1 MPNLGYDIFIN
12 TIAGCLGGIVAFLLS
27 WLAGFLWAR
36 SERGKLQRFFKVSA
50 EQRLVVYLSS
60 IQISLLERE
69 DQYGK
74 KHRASCTTGPDGQRR
89 TYTGKTVVFG
99 ELEMASIFRDIF
111 SSPFPYV
118 GERPSFLRKILMA
131 DMVVQ
136 IEPSPGKYDEIDQSA
151 SIITLG
157 SPGYNKV
164 SEFVEQKLSSEARF
178 IEENSAIKI
187 GNAQPEDR
195 LNFSFIEKVVDT
207 QRSVFYAA
215 GMTETGTKGAAYF
228 LATRWSELRR
238 NENERGFVVLLDV
251 DKTNYKNAKIVS
263 TMPK

>member
-1 MPNLGYDIFIN
+1 L
-12 TIAGCLGGIVAFLLS
+12 V
-27 WLAGFLWAR
+27 GFLWALTSLAKR
-36 SERGKLQRFFKVSA
+36 QRFFKVSA

-60 IQISLLERE
+60 IQIGLLEIR
-69 DQYGK
+69 DQDGK
-74 KHRASCTTGPDGQRR
+74 KQRASCTTGPDGQPR

-187 GNAQPEDR
+187 GNAQPENR

-207 QRSVFYAA
+207 EYQRSVFYVA
-215 GMTETGTKGAAYF
+215 GMTETGTKGATYF
-228 LATRWSELRR
+228 LATRWSELRI
-238 NENERGFVVLLDV
+238 NGNERGFVVLLDV
-251 DKTNYKNAKIVS
+251 DETNYKDAKIVS
-263 TMPK
+263 IMPK